1 MTFLHVDMDYVSRL
15 SQFVAVWLA
24 LITTCAA
31 FGIFVF
37 LGARI
42 TRHVYDKEYRTA
54 FMYFLVDLTWL
65 AILIA
70 FSLMT

>member
-1 MTFLHVDMDYVSRL
+1 VTFLHNL
-15 SQFVAVWLA
+15 VAVWLA

-42 TRHVYDKEYRTA
+42 ASHVDDKEYRTA
-54 FMYFLVDLTWL
+54 FMYFLVGLTWL

-70 FSLMT
+70 FGLMT